1 MDFGT
6 NYWNPAS
13 FANIGLGVRYGITE
27 HPIVYAQTITLNPD
41 STIVNISTPENM
53 DRSTNVGSWLWSNFP
68 IIKTKLA
75 LEVNGGFSASNTPTR
90 INDSLDDT
98 KSRSGNIGIGINF
111 TPGTKLVL
119 SVGTDAGLNKIRYTN
134 NESQDQNY
142 YNYSINSS
150 VKWNFISKMFFE
162 SNFNYS
168 VYRNEK
174 YGFDESLP
182 LWNASVRRILG
193 KKSKFEM
200 RFAAFDIFNKNMDIN
215 QYASQN
221 YIETSKANTLAR
233 YFMLSLTYNMK
244 GFENK
249 LQKNRFW

>member
-1 MDFGT
+1 
-6 NYWNPAS
+6 
-13 FANIGLGVRYGITE
+13 
-27 HPIVYAQTITLNPD
+27 
-41 STIVNISTPENM
+41 M
-53 DRSTNVGSWLWSNFP
+53 DRSSNVGSWLWSNFP

-75 LEVNGGFSASNTPTR
+75 LDVNGGFNASKTPTR
-90 INDSLDDT
+90 INDLLDDT

-134 NESQDQNY
+134 NESQNQDY

-150 VKWNFISKMFFE
+150 VKWQFISKMFFE

-193 KKSKFEM
+193 KKNKFEM

-215 QYASQN
+215 QYANQN